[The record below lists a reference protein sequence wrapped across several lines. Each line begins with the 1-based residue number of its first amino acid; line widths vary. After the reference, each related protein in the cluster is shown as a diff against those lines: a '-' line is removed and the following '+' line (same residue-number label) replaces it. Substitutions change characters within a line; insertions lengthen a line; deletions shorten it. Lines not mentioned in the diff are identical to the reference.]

1 MSADIHTLAGA
12 YALDAVTDIERA
24 EFARH
29 VAGCESCAQELAEL
43 RATVG
48 RLSDATSQTAPP
60 DLKASVMAAVAQTR
74 QLPPGRTG
82 MRARRRS
89 GPRLAGLG
97 WPPRPPPW
105 CSPPAAGWPA
115 MRSPIRRYA
124 TRNAPPPPP
133 QAQNAQIN
141 AVLTAS
147 DAQVHT
153 DRLAAGGQVTVVT
166 SAKLDEGVAV
176 LSDMPP
182 LSNDRVYQL
191 WLMYG
196 QQAKSVGVMNRD
208 VLAGTQVFA
217 GVDGA
222 TAFAISAEKAGGAPT
237 PTLPRSPA
245 STCSRS
251 RPLVVAV
258 C

>member
-60 DLKASVMAAVAQTR
+60 DLKESVMAVIAQTR
-74 QLPPGRTG
+74 QLPPGRD
-82 MRARRRS
+82 RDAREAAKRS
-89 GPRLAGLG
+89 RG
-97 WPPRPPPW
+97 WRGW
-105 CSPPAAGWPA
+105 AAAVAAAVVVAAGGGVA
-115 MRSPIRRYA
+115 GYA
-124 TRNAPPPPP
+124 ISHSQVRDAQRAATAA

-147 DAQVHT
+147 DARVRT

-196 QQAKSVGVMNRD
+196 QQAKSVGVMNLD
-208 VLAGTQVFA
+208 VLAGTQVFS

-222 TAFAISAEKAGGAPT
+222 TAFAISAEKAGGAPA
-237 PTLPRSPA
+237 PTLPPVTSVN
-245 STCSRS
+245 
-251 RPLVVAV
+251 L
-258 C
+258 

>member
-60 DLKASVMAAVAQTR
+60 DLKESVMAVIAQTR
-74 QLPPGRTG
+74 QLPPGRD
-82 MRARRRS
+82 RDAREAAKRS
-89 GPRLAGLG
+89 RG
-97 WPPRPPPW
+97 WRGW
-105 CSPPAAGWPA
+105 AAAVAAAVVVAAAGGVA
-115 MRSPIRRYA
+115 GYA
-124 TRNAPPPPP
+124 ISHSQVRDTQRAATAA

-147 DAQVHT
+147 DAQVRT

-166 SAKLDEGVAV
+166 SAKLDEGLAV

-196 QQAKSVGVMNRD
+196 QQAKSVGVMNLD
-208 VLAGTQVFA
+208 VLAGTQVFS

-222 TAFAISAEKAGGAPT
+222 TAFAISAEKAGGAPA
-237 PTLPRSPA
+237 PTLPPVTSVN
-245 STCSRS
+245 
-251 RPLVVAV
+251 L
-258 C
+258 

>member
-48 RLSDATSQTAPP
+48 RLSDATSQAAPP
-60 DLKASVMAAVAQTR
+60 SLKESVMAAISQTR
-74 QLPPGRTG
+74 QLPPGRD
-82 MRARRRS
+82 RDAREAAKRS
-89 GPRLAGLG
+89 RG
-97 WPPRPPPW
+97 WRGW
-105 CSPPAAGWPA
+105 VAAAAAAVVVAAGGGVA
-115 MRSPIRRYA
+115 GYA
-124 TRNAPPPPP
+124 ISHSQVQDAQRAAAAA

-147 DAQVHT
+147 DAQVRT

-166 SAKLDEGVAV
+166 SATLDEGVAV
-176 LSDMPP
+176 LADMPP

-196 QQAKSVGVMNRD
+196 QQAKSVGVMDRD

-222 TAFAISAEKAGGAPT
+222 TTFAISAEKAGGAPT
-237 PTLPRSPA
+237 PTLPPVTSVN
-245 STCSRS
+245 
-251 RPLVVAV
+251 L
-258 C
+258 